1 MATVLQHQ
9 VESRVNDLYR
19 KLGAHAHLIMRLSVE
34 LDRIRQENDEMKE
47 IIREDRT
54 TLKRLSGEVELTSEA
69 LRRSAEPGTVPAK
82 KKTSLDDISTRPET
96 DNTITDE
103 FAEYCNTTK

>member
-34 LDRIRQENDEMKE
+34 LDRIRQENEEMKE
-47 IIREDRT
+47 IIREDRA
-54 TLKRLSGEVELTSEA
+54 TLKRLTSEVGSRMEA
-69 LRRSAEPGTVPAK
+69 VAQDRETDTTPEK
-82 KKTSLDDISTRPET
+82 KKISLADISTRPET
-96 DNTITDE
+96 DNSISDE
-103 FAEYCNTTK
+103 FAEYCSTTK